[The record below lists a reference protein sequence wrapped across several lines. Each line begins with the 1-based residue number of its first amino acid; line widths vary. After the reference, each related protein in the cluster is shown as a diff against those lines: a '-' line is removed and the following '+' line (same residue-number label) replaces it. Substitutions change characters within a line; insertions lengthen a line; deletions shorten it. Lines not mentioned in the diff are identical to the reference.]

1 MKRNRQKRSWKKR
14 AGAALVEFAVV
25 SPVMVLFTFGL
36 IEMGRMTLVR
46 QMITNISREGARIA
60 VLPGATNTSV
70 QTTVASQM
78 TSANFNGSTITIT
91 PANITTAASGSNITV
106 SVSIPAAN
114 VSWLPTPKF
123 MLGRTLVS
131 STTMRKESM

>member
-1 MKRNRQKRSWKKR
+1 M
-14 AGAALVEFAVV
+14 V

-36 IEMGRMTLVR
+36 IEMGRMTLVK

-70 QTTVASQM
+70 QAAVTSQM
-78 TSANFNGSTITIT
+78 TSASFTGSTITIT
-91 PANITTAASGSNITV
+91 PTDIATAASGSNITV

-131 STTMRKESM
+131 ATTMRKESM